1 MLPMIYGLVQ
11 NGSQVSALAMVTSL
25 ILTACYTGM
34 CPFSQN
40 GALML
45 STADEETRRSLTYRM
60 IFWSFILLVISV
72 VYALIGAYG
81 VWG

>member
-1 MLPMIYGLVQ
+1 MIYGLVS
-11 NGSQVSALAMVTSL
+11 NGSTVSPLACVTAL

-45 STADEETRRSLTYRM
+45 STADDETKEYLFYRS
-60 IFWSFILLVISV
+60 ILWCVVLLIISV
-72 VYALIGAYG
+72 IYALIGGYG
-81 VWG
+81 IWG